1 MIKVK
6 RNRLKIFES
15 LAPNH
20 DEPTLFDEKA
30 QKKLTKELSKFN
42 LNSCILDER
51 LIENGSNSLSI
62 TLPYQI
68 SEEIVYSICSYYGEI
83 SYIKT
88 SLFEGEGRKYTK

>member
-20 DEPTLFDEKA
+20 DEPTFLDEKA

-51 LIENGSNSLSI
+51 LMEN
-62 TLPYQI
+62 
-68 SEEIVYSICSYYGEI
+68 
-83 SYIKT
+83 
-88 SLFEGEGRKYTK
+88 